1 MENVIEI
8 WKPIVGY
15 EDLYEVSNM
24 GRVKSLNYKKSGK
37 EGFEMEHDY
46 VSHGNDNVND
56 RKGAAAM
63 NALGCNGEEME
74 GIAKRDKGHG
84 RYKRYGND
92 E

>member
-1 MENVIEI
+1 
-8 WKPIVGY
+8 
-15 EDLYEVSNM
+15 
-24 GRVKSLNYKKSGK
+24 
-37 EGFEMEHDY
+37 MEHDY

-63 NALGCNGEEME
+63 NALGCNSEEME

-84 RYKRYGND
+84 RYNRYGND

>member
-1 MENVIEI
+1 MKKTVLRLTESDLHTIIENSVNKIIKE
-8 WKPIVGY
+8 Y
-15 EDLYEVSNM
+15 
-24 GRVKSLNYKKSGK
+24 YKKSGK

-74 GIAKRDKGHG
+74 GIAKRDNG
-84 RYKRYGND
+84 RGMHNRYGS
-92 E
+92 EE